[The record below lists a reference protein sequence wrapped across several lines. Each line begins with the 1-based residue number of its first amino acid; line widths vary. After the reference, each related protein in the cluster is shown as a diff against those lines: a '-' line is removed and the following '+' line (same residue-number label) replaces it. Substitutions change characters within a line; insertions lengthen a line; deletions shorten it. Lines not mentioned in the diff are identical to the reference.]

1 MERKTVMAIETGDKI
16 ETCFTCDIVNEYVNL
31 ANQFTQD
38 LSQALVPA
46 MWLLFMSLVGLWVVI
61 RGIQLVLVQTTI
73 MDFGKEFIFVI
84 IAAVLLSG
92 QGPEL
97 INMIYEAALGTMGSA
112 ASIALIVGKHAPI
125 ATDTT
130 TLGSGMVELVRTA
143 ETAIMKIFSLAWRIA
158 AAWSITTP
166 LMVVYALILIVP
178 YFILWVAYFGQVVVS
193 IFRIMMLATLSPYMM
208 LGFGFG
214 WGRDMAKSGM
224 KAMISAF
231 IVLFASTAVIAVL
244 LYALDNLGI
253 DGTTTDDGIR
263 ALADITNPKFM
274 LAVAMGW
281 LGTAFMTEATGI
293 ANSITGSQFT
303 NQAVATIVAGAA
315 TTALALGKS
324 PGAQALTSELQHR
337 AGNFVGNAA
346 YHAGQGAGFVG
357 EGINQGA
364 QSALDRIN
372 KTEG

>member
-1 MERKTVMAIETGDKI
+1 MAIETGDKI
-16 ETCFTCDIVNEYVNL
+16 EVCFTCDIVGEYVNL

-61 RGIQLVLVQTTI
+61 RGIHLALVPATI
-73 MDFGKEFIFVI
+73 TDFGKEFIFVI
-84 IAAVLLSG
+84 IAAVLLGG

-112 ASIALIVGKHAPI
+112 ASIALIVGKNAPI
-125 ATDTT
+125 ATDATS
-130 TLGSGMVELVRTA
+130 LGSGMVELVRTA

-166 LMVVYALILIVP
+166 LMVVYAMILIVP

-214 WGRDMAKSGM
+214 WGRDMAKAGM
-224 KAMISAF
+224 KAMIAAF

-253 DGTTTDDGIR
+253 DGKTNDDGIR

-315 TTALALGKS
+315 TTAMALGKA
-324 PGAQALTSELQHR
+324 PGIKGLASSAA
-337 AGNFVGNAA
+337 AGGGLAAGWTAHGLGNAA
-346 YHAGQGAGFVG
+346 GRIPGADK
-357 EGINQGA
+357 A
-364 QSALDRIN
+364 YDSAAAVLDRI
-372 KTEG
+372 KRTEG

>member
-1 MERKTVMAIETGDKI
+1 MAGTDKI
-16 ETCFTCDIVNEYVNL
+16 ETCFTCDIVSEYVNL

-97 INMIYEAALGTMGSA
+97 INMIYEASLGTMGSA
-112 ASIALIVGKHAPI
+112 ASIALIVGKHTPI
-125 ATDTT
+125 AADTT
-130 TLGSGMVELVRTA
+130 TLGSGMVDLVRTS
-143 ETAIMKIFSLAWRIA
+143 ETAIMKIFGLAWRIA

-166 LMVVYALILIVP
+166 LMVIYALILIVP

-214 WGRDMAKSGM
+214 WGRDMAKAGM
-224 KAMISAF
+224 KAMIAAF

-253 DGTTTDDGIR
+253 DGTTSDDGIR

-315 TTALALGKS
+315 TTALALGKA
-324 PGAQALTSELQHR
+324 PGAQALTSELKHR

-346 YHAGQGAGFVG
+346 YHAGQGAGLAG
-357 EGINQGA
+357 EGIKQGT